1 LLGATAQL
9 LSQPCQPGELRVFIK
24 DSQQAAIFNAEVRI
38 ESSSLKI
45 GPRRTEAE
53 GIIDF
58 QNIPCGSWTVGASKA
73 GFEDRDSA
81 VEIASGGNV
90 ELTIVLEPKMLRTTA
105 EVTDA
110 APPVAQASSQ
120 TTELHPSELK
130 ALPINP
136 VTVTD
141 ALPLVPSVVRSPQGE
156 LKINGSGEQRSTL
169 VVNQSDVTD
178 PATGKFG
185 QTVPVDAIEEVN
197 VLNTPF
203 LAQYG
208 RFTQSVVAVDTRRG
222 GEKWHAGLND
232 PFPDFR
238 IRSYHLRGIRN
249 ETPRGVLSGPLIR
262 NRLYFITALTYS
274 LDKVPSRTLGF
285 PYNESKQESINSFTQ
300 FDYILSPSQ
309 ILTASVHVS
318 PQHTNFVNPD
328 YFNPQ
333 PVTPSYAQRN
343 YIGRLGHNYGIFGGT
358 VDSSFSYQR
367 FGADVGAQGALGMV
381 LTPEGNTGNY
391 FGQQTRDAER
401 REWLEIWSPA
411 PIPLYGTHLLK
422 IGTSLTWSSNQGQF
436 TYQPVEIHDT
446 AGLLLQ
452 RVDFVNGLSY
462 NRHDLEFTAY
472 GQDHWALN
480 SKFALDYGMR
490 LEHQRLASSFRIA
503 PRAGLAWTPFAGER
517 TVFRAG
523 YGEFYDHIPMDVYT
537 FSRYPERIIT
547 DYAPDGSILG
557 SPVQYVNVI
566 GSITGPRTFLV
577 NGQRVA
583 GSFTPRGATRNFQI
597 EHSFPKLLRVRAL
610 FTDNRSV
617 GLITVENN
625 MLGDVHEVV
634 LNGNG
639 SSHYRQAE
647 LTAKLA
653 WTEGQQLVFSYA
665 RSRARGSLNGFD
677 VYLGNFPVP
686 LIHPDAYSNLP
697 GDLPNRFLL
706 WGRVNSHFWGV
717 SVLPIIEYRNGFP
730 YAVFDASQ
738 NYVGVPYSDQT
749 RFPFFFSADTRLSKD
764 FKINA
769 KYSVRL
775 SLTGFNLTNHFNA
788 LAVHDNIADPQYG
801 IFFGNYHR
809 RYRFDFEVL
818 F

>member
-1 LLGATAQL
+1 VLWPSFQLPAQT
-9 LSQPCQPGELRVFIK
+9 CQPGELRVFVK
-24 DSQQAAIFNAEVRI
+24 DSQQAAIFDAQVRLGSTASELATRNT
-38 ESSSLKI
+38 ESS
-45 GPRRTEAE
+45 
-53 GIIDF
+53 GIADF
-58 QNIPCGSWTVGASKA
+58 QKIPCGSWTVSASKP
-73 GFEDRDSA
+73 GFEDRESIVLITSA
-81 VEIASGGNV
+81 ANV
-90 ELTIVLEPKMLRTTA
+90 ELNIELDPTILRTTT
-105 EVTDA
+105 EVTA
-110 APPVAQASSQ
+110 VASPVAQASSQ

-130 ALPINP
+130 SLPINP

-141 ALPLVPSVVRSPQGE
+141 TLPLVPSVVRSPQGE

-197 VLNTPF
+197 VLSTPF

-249 ETPRGVLSGPLIR
+249 ETPRGVVSGPLIR
-262 NRLYFITALTYS
+262 DRLYFITALTYS

-285 PYNESKQESINSFTQ
+285 PFNESKQESFNSFTQ
-300 FDYILSPSQ
+300 FDYILSPRQ
-309 ILTASVHVS
+309 ILTAGIHIS

-343 YIGRLGHNYGIFGGT
+343 YIGRIAHNYGIFGGT
-358 VDSSFSYQR
+358 LDTSFSLQR
-367 FGADVGAQGALGMV
+367 FGADVGAQGAAEMI

-391 FGQQTRDAER
+391 FGRQTRDAER

-411 PIPLYGTHLLK
+411 PISLAGTHLLK
-422 IGTSLTWSSNQGQF
+422 IGTSLTWSSDVGQF
-436 TYQPVEIHDT
+436 TYHPVEIHDT
-446 AGLLLQ
+446 AGRLFQ
-452 RVDFVNGLSY
+452 RIDFSNGLPY
-462 NRHDLEFTAY
+462 NRHDLELTAY

-480 SKFALDYGMR
+480 SKIALDYGVR
-490 LEHQRLASSFRIA
+490 LEHQRLADSLRIA
-503 PRAGLAWTPFAGER
+503 PRAGVAWTPFRGER

-523 YGEFYDHIPMDVYT
+523 YGEFYDHIPLDVYT
-537 FSRYPERIIT
+537 FSRYPERTIT
-547 DYAPDGSILG
+547 DYAPDGSILN
-557 SPVQYVNVI
+557 SIPYINVI

-577 NGQRVA
+577 NGERVA
-583 GSFTPRGATRNFQI
+583 GAFTPRGATRNFQI
-597 EHSFPKLLRVRAL
+597 EHSFSRLLRVRAL

-617 GLITVENN
+617 GLITVESDV
-625 MLGDVHEVV
+625 LGNVHEVV

-647 LTAKLA
+647 FTAKLA
-653 WTEGQQLVFSYA
+653 WSDGQQLVFSYA
-665 RSRARGSLNGFD
+665 RSRARGSLNVFD
-677 VYLGNFPVP
+677 LYLGNFPIP
-686 LIHPDAYSNLP
+686 LIHPDVYSNLP
-697 GDLPNRFLL
+697 GDVPNRFLA
-706 WGRVNSHFWGV
+706 WGRVNTHFWGV
-717 SVLPIIEYRNGFP
+717 SVLPIIEYRSGFP
-730 YAVFDASQ
+730 YAAYDAPQ
-738 NYVGVPYSDQT
+738 NYVGVPYGDQS
-749 RFPFFFSADTRLSKD
+749 RFPEFFSADARLTKD
-764 FKINA
+764 FKVNA
-769 KYSVRL
+769 KYALRL

-788 LAVHDNIADPQYG
+788 LAVHDNTADPQYG
-801 IFFGNYHR
+801 AFFGNWHR